1 MAVSENNNK
10 LAENKVLILYSLN
23 KINKDI
29 AEDNLFK
36 IISSINDINY
46 FYFGQT
52 LSDLDQSRL
61 VDSYTKDKDT
71 IYRITSEG
79 KNALSLTKDILPG
92 IIKLKADNIFKQ
104 ELSSIEEESSVVAE
118 YTPKN
123 ENDYKIKCKIVENNE
138 TIFEVS
144 TFAGSRDNAKKIVDN
159 WNKNANTIF
168 PKILDLLLNSNEN
181 FHILNTYAS
190 ICTIRQAY
198 NSMSLFIKHQN
209 DLPKYLSKRDVY
221 ALYTDQV
228 RPILYNNK
236 KCIKLPLSNLVR
248 TKKVLTTTFND
259 PLIRE
264 FIKELNINK
273 IENIYFPIPKVIE
286 DKEIKQVR
294 IVPLY
299 KGEYIE
305 IEFSYKKEKVELNE
319 GNNNTLSIDVGI
331 NNLMTLVTTNN
342 ISYIIDGKRLK
353 SINQFY
359 NKQKAYYQSK
369 LVNNKYSKRLKRFDL
384 RNKHRIDDY
393 VNKAVNQVIK
403 ISKEEKVNTIVI
415 GYNKGLKEKGIK
427 NDNLTN
433 KEKSKIN
440 QNFTRIPI
448 SRLINKIKYKCEEY
462 SINCIVINESYTS
475 LSSFYDNDKIDK
487 QEKYSGKRI
496 KRGLYLT
503 INNIEVNADVNA
515 ALNILRKSKPKD
527 DEDIHYLRDRGL
539 TIPKR
544 LQVSF

>member
-1 MAVSENNNK
+1 MFRTLKYHYKVKNDYEKRLLMFLFHISKNLYNVSLYTLRQQYFNNEK
-10 LAENKVLILYSLN
+10 ISSYYELN
-23 KINKDI
+23 K
-29 AEDNLFK
+29 
-36 IISSINDINY
+36 
-46 FYFGQT
+46 
-52 LSDLDQSRL
+52 
-61 VDSYTKDKDT
+61 
-71 IYRITSEG
+71 
-79 KNALSLTKDILPG
+79 
-92 IIKLKADNIFKQ
+92 
-104 ELSSIEEESSVVAE
+104 
-118 YTPKN
+118 
-123 ENDYKIKCKIVENNE
+123 
-138 TIFEVS
+138 
-144 TFAGSRDNAKKIVDN
+144 
-159 WNKNANTIF
+159 
-168 PKILDLLLNSNEN
+168 LLNSNEN

-248 TKKVLTTTFND
+248 TNKVLTTTFND

-294 IVPLY
+294 IVPIY

-342 ISYIIDGKRLK
+342 NSYIIDGKRLK

-369 LVNNKYSKRLKRFDL
+369 LVNNKYSKRLRRFDL

-503 INNIEVNADVNA
+503 KNNIEVNADVNA

>member
-1 MAVSENNNK
+1 MFRTLKYHYKVKNDYEKRLLMFLFHISKNLYNVSLYTLRQQYFNNEK
-10 LAENKVLILYSLN
+10 ISSYYELN
-23 KINKDI
+23 K
-29 AEDNLFK
+29 
-36 IISSINDINY
+36 
-46 FYFGQT
+46 
-52 LSDLDQSRL
+52 
-61 VDSYTKDKDT
+61 
-71 IYRITSEG
+71 
-79 KNALSLTKDILPG
+79 
-92 IIKLKADNIFKQ
+92 
-104 ELSSIEEESSVVAE
+104 
-118 YTPKN
+118 
-123 ENDYKIKCKIVENNE
+123 
-138 TIFEVS
+138 
-144 TFAGSRDNAKKIVDN
+144 
-159 WNKNANTIF
+159 
-168 PKILDLLLNSNEN
+168 LLNSNEN

-236 KCIKLPLSNLVR
+236 ECIKLPLSNLVR
-248 TKKVLTTTFND
+248 TNKVLTTTFND

-342 ISYIIDGKRLK
+342 NSYIIDGKRLK

-415 GYNKGLKEKGIK
+415 RYNKGLKEKGIK

-503 INNIEVNADVNA
+503 KNNIEVNADVNA

>member
-1 MAVSENNNK
+1 MFRTLKYHYKVKNDYEKRLLMFLFHISKNLYNVS
-10 LAENKVLILYSLN
+10 LYTLRQQYFNYDKISSYYELN
-23 KINKDI
+23 K
-29 AEDNLFK
+29 
-36 IISSINDINY
+36 
-46 FYFGQT
+46 
-52 LSDLDQSRL
+52 
-61 VDSYTKDKDT
+61 
-71 IYRITSEG
+71 
-79 KNALSLTKDILPG
+79 
-92 IIKLKADNIFKQ
+92 
-104 ELSSIEEESSVVAE
+104 
-118 YTPKN
+118 
-123 ENDYKIKCKIVENNE
+123 
-138 TIFEVS
+138 
-144 TFAGSRDNAKKIVDN
+144 
-159 WNKNANTIF
+159 
-168 PKILDLLLNSNEN
+168 LLNSNEN

-198 NSMSLFIKHQN
+198 NSMSLFIKHHN

-369 LVNNKYSKRLKRFDL
+369 LVNNKYSKRLRRFDL

-503 INNIEVNADVNA
+503 KNNIEVNADVNA

>member
-1 MAVSENNNK
+1 MFRTLKYHYKVKNDYEKRLLMFLFHISKNLYNVS
-10 LAENKVLILYSLN
+10 LYTLRQQYFNYDKISSYYELN
-23 KINKDI
+23 K
-29 AEDNLFK
+29 
-36 IISSINDINY
+36 
-46 FYFGQT
+46 
-52 LSDLDQSRL
+52 
-61 VDSYTKDKDT
+61 
-71 IYRITSEG
+71 
-79 KNALSLTKDILPG
+79 
-92 IIKLKADNIFKQ
+92 
-104 ELSSIEEESSVVAE
+104 
-118 YTPKN
+118 
-123 ENDYKIKCKIVENNE
+123 
-138 TIFEVS
+138 
-144 TFAGSRDNAKKIVDN
+144 
-159 WNKNANTIF
+159 
-168 PKILDLLLNSNEN
+168 LLNSNEN

-342 ISYIIDGKRLK
+342 NSYIIDGKRLK

-369 LVNNKYSKRLKRFDL
+369 LVNNKYSKRLRRFDL

-487 QEKYSGKRI
+487 QEKYSDKRI

-503 INNIEVNADVNA
+503 KNNIEVNADVNA

>member
-1 MAVSENNNK
+1 MFRTLKYHYKVKNDYEKRLLMFLFHISKNLYNVS
-10 LAENKVLILYSLN
+10 LYTLRQQYFNYDKISSYYELN
-23 KINKDI
+23 K
-29 AEDNLFK
+29 
-36 IISSINDINY
+36 
-46 FYFGQT
+46 
-52 LSDLDQSRL
+52 
-61 VDSYTKDKDT
+61 
-71 IYRITSEG
+71 
-79 KNALSLTKDILPG
+79 
-92 IIKLKADNIFKQ
+92 
-104 ELSSIEEESSVVAE
+104 
-118 YTPKN
+118 
-123 ENDYKIKCKIVENNE
+123 
-138 TIFEVS
+138 
-144 TFAGSRDNAKKIVDN
+144 
-159 WNKNANTIF
+159 
-168 PKILDLLLNSNEN
+168 LLNSNEN

-248 TKKVLTTTFND
+248 TNKVLTTTFND

-393 VNKAVNQVIK
+393 VNKAVNQVVK

-503 INNIEVNADVNA
+503 KNNIEVNADVNA

-544 LQVSF
+544 LHVVL

>member
-1 MAVSENNNK
+1 MFRTLKYHYKVKNDYEKRLLMFLFHISKNLYNVS
-10 LAENKVLILYSLN
+10 LYTLRQQYFNYDKISSYYELN
-23 KINKDI
+23 K
-29 AEDNLFK
+29 
-36 IISSINDINY
+36 
-46 FYFGQT
+46 
-52 LSDLDQSRL
+52 
-61 VDSYTKDKDT
+61 
-71 IYRITSEG
+71 
-79 KNALSLTKDILPG
+79 
-92 IIKLKADNIFKQ
+92 
-104 ELSSIEEESSVVAE
+104 
-118 YTPKN
+118 
-123 ENDYKIKCKIVENNE
+123 
-138 TIFEVS
+138 
-144 TFAGSRDNAKKIVDN
+144 
-159 WNKNANTIF
+159 
-168 PKILDLLLNSNEN
+168 LLNSNEN

-198 NSMSLFIKHQN
+198 NSMSLFIKHHN

-248 TKKVLTTTFND
+248 TNKVLTTTFND

-342 ISYIIDGKRLK
+342 NSYIIDGKRLK

-503 INNIEVNADVNA
+503 KNNIEVNADVNA

>member
-1 MAVSENNNK
+1 MFRTLKYHYKVKNDYEKRLLMFLFHISKNLYNVS
-10 LAENKVLILYSLN
+10 LYTLRQQYFNYEKISSYYELN
-23 KINKDI
+23 K
-29 AEDNLFK
+29 
-36 IISSINDINY
+36 
-46 FYFGQT
+46 
-52 LSDLDQSRL
+52 
-61 VDSYTKDKDT
+61 
-71 IYRITSEG
+71 
-79 KNALSLTKDILPG
+79 
-92 IIKLKADNIFKQ
+92 
-104 ELSSIEEESSVVAE
+104 
-118 YTPKN
+118 
-123 ENDYKIKCKIVENNE
+123 
-138 TIFEVS
+138 
-144 TFAGSRDNAKKIVDN
+144 
-159 WNKNANTIF
+159 
-168 PKILDLLLNSNEN
+168 LLNSNEN

-342 ISYIIDGKRLK
+342 NSYIIDGKRLK

-369 LVNNKYSKRLKRFDL
+369 LVNNKYSKRLRRFDL

-503 INNIEVNADVNA
+503 KNNIEVNADVNA

>member
-1 MAVSENNNK
+1 MFRTLKYHYKVKNDYEKRLLMFLFHISKNLYNVS
-10 LAENKVLILYSLN
+10 LYTLRQQYFNYDKISSYYELN
-23 KINKDI
+23 K
-29 AEDNLFK
+29 
-36 IISSINDINY
+36 
-46 FYFGQT
+46 
-52 LSDLDQSRL
+52 
-61 VDSYTKDKDT
+61 
-71 IYRITSEG
+71 
-79 KNALSLTKDILPG
+79 
-92 IIKLKADNIFKQ
+92 
-104 ELSSIEEESSVVAE
+104 
-118 YTPKN
+118 
-123 ENDYKIKCKIVENNE
+123 
-138 TIFEVS
+138 
-144 TFAGSRDNAKKIVDN
+144 
-159 WNKNANTIF
+159 
-168 PKILDLLLNSNEN
+168 LLNSNEN

-294 IVPLY
+294 IVPIY

-369 LVNNKYSKRLKRFDL
+369 LVNNKYSKRLRRFDL

-503 INNIEVNADVNA
+503 KNNIEVNADVNA

>member
-1 MAVSENNNK
+1 MFRTLKYHYKVKNDYEKRLLMFLFHISKNLYNVS
-10 LAENKVLILYSLN
+10 LYTLRQQYFNYDKISSYYELN
-23 KINKDI
+23 K
-29 AEDNLFK
+29 
-36 IISSINDINY
+36 
-46 FYFGQT
+46 
-52 LSDLDQSRL
+52 
-61 VDSYTKDKDT
+61 
-71 IYRITSEG
+71 
-79 KNALSLTKDILPG
+79 
-92 IIKLKADNIFKQ
+92 
-104 ELSSIEEESSVVAE
+104 
-118 YTPKN
+118 
-123 ENDYKIKCKIVENNE
+123 
-138 TIFEVS
+138 
-144 TFAGSRDNAKKIVDN
+144 
-159 WNKNANTIF
+159 
-168 PKILDLLLNSNEN
+168 LLNSNEN

-248 TKKVLTTTFND
+248 TNKVLTTTFND

-294 IVPLY
+294 IVPIY

-342 ISYIIDGKRLK
+342 NSYIIDGKRLK

-503 INNIEVNADVNA
+503 KNNIEVNADVNA

-544 LQVSF
+544 LQVIL

>member
-1 MAVSENNNK
+1 MFRTLKYHYKVKNDYEKRLLMFLFHISKNLYNVS
-10 LAENKVLILYSLN
+10 LYTLRQQYFNYDKISSYYELN
-23 KINKDI
+23 K
-29 AEDNLFK
+29 
-36 IISSINDINY
+36 
-46 FYFGQT
+46 
-52 LSDLDQSRL
+52 
-61 VDSYTKDKDT
+61 
-71 IYRITSEG
+71 
-79 KNALSLTKDILPG
+79 
-92 IIKLKADNIFKQ
+92 
-104 ELSSIEEESSVVAE
+104 
-118 YTPKN
+118 
-123 ENDYKIKCKIVENNE
+123 
-138 TIFEVS
+138 
-144 TFAGSRDNAKKIVDN
+144 
-159 WNKNANTIF
+159 
-168 PKILDLLLNSNEN
+168 LLNSNEN

-248 TKKVLTTTFND
+248 TNKVLTTTFND

-393 VNKAVNQVIK
+393 VNKAVNQVVK

-503 INNIEVNADVNA
+503 KNNIEVNADVNA

>member
-1 MAVSENNNK
+1 MFRTLKYHYKVKNDYEKRLLMFLFHISKNLYNVSLYTLRQQYFNNEK
-10 LAENKVLILYSLN
+10 ISSYYELN
-23 KINKDI
+23 K
-29 AEDNLFK
+29 
-36 IISSINDINY
+36 
-46 FYFGQT
+46 
-52 LSDLDQSRL
+52 
-61 VDSYTKDKDT
+61 
-71 IYRITSEG
+71 
-79 KNALSLTKDILPG
+79 
-92 IIKLKADNIFKQ
+92 
-104 ELSSIEEESSVVAE
+104 
-118 YTPKN
+118 
-123 ENDYKIKCKIVENNE
+123 
-138 TIFEVS
+138 
-144 TFAGSRDNAKKIVDN
+144 
-159 WNKNANTIF
+159 
-168 PKILDLLLNSNEN
+168 LLNSNEN

-198 NSMSLFIKHQN
+198 NSMSLFIKHHN

-248 TKKVLTTTFND
+248 TNKVLTTTFND

-342 ISYIIDGKRLK
+342 NSYIIDGKRLK

-503 INNIEVNADVNA
+503 KNNIEVNADVNA

>member
-1 MAVSENNNK
+1 MFRTLKYHYKVKNDYEKRLLMFLFHISKNLYNVS
-10 LAENKVLILYSLN
+10 LYTLRQQYFNYDKISSYYELN
-23 KINKDI
+23 K
-29 AEDNLFK
+29 
-36 IISSINDINY
+36 
-46 FYFGQT
+46 
-52 LSDLDQSRL
+52 
-61 VDSYTKDKDT
+61 
-71 IYRITSEG
+71 
-79 KNALSLTKDILPG
+79 
-92 IIKLKADNIFKQ
+92 
-104 ELSSIEEESSVVAE
+104 
-118 YTPKN
+118 
-123 ENDYKIKCKIVENNE
+123 
-138 TIFEVS
+138 
-144 TFAGSRDNAKKIVDN
+144 
-159 WNKNANTIF
+159 
-168 PKILDLLLNSNEN
+168 LLNSNEN

-248 TKKVLTTTFND
+248 TNKVLTTTFND

-342 ISYIIDGKRLK
+342 NSYIIDGKRLK

-503 INNIEVNADVNA
+503 KNNIEVNADVNA

>member
-1 MAVSENNNK
+1 MFRTLKYHYKVKNDYEKRLLMFLFHISKNLYNVS
-10 LAENKVLILYSLN
+10 LYTLRQQYFNYDKISSYYELN
-23 KINKDI
+23 K
-29 AEDNLFK
+29 
-36 IISSINDINY
+36 
-46 FYFGQT
+46 
-52 LSDLDQSRL
+52 
-61 VDSYTKDKDT
+61 
-71 IYRITSEG
+71 
-79 KNALSLTKDILPG
+79 
-92 IIKLKADNIFKQ
+92 
-104 ELSSIEEESSVVAE
+104 
-118 YTPKN
+118 
-123 ENDYKIKCKIVENNE
+123 
-138 TIFEVS
+138 
-144 TFAGSRDNAKKIVDN
+144 
-159 WNKNANTIF
+159 
-168 PKILDLLLNSNEN
+168 LLNSNEN

-248 TKKVLTTTFND
+248 TNKVLTTTFND

-294 IVPLY
+294 IVPIY

-369 LVNNKYSKRLKRFDL
+369 LVNNKYSKRLRRFDL

-503 INNIEVNADVNA
+503 KNNIEVNADVNA

>member
-1 MAVSENNNK
+1 MFRTLKYHYKVKNDYEKRLLMFLFHISKNLYNVSLYTLRQQYFNNEK
-10 LAENKVLILYSLN
+10 ISSYYELN
-23 KINKDI
+23 K
-29 AEDNLFK
+29 
-36 IISSINDINY
+36 
-46 FYFGQT
+46 
-52 LSDLDQSRL
+52 
-61 VDSYTKDKDT
+61 
-71 IYRITSEG
+71 
-79 KNALSLTKDILPG
+79 
-92 IIKLKADNIFKQ
+92 
-104 ELSSIEEESSVVAE
+104 
-118 YTPKN
+118 
-123 ENDYKIKCKIVENNE
+123 
-138 TIFEVS
+138 
-144 TFAGSRDNAKKIVDN
+144 
-159 WNKNANTIF
+159 
-168 PKILDLLLNSNEN
+168 LLNSNEN

-264 FIKELNINK
+264 FIKELNIYK

-342 ISYIIDGKRLK
+342 NSYIIDGKRLK

-369 LVNNKYSKRLKRFDL
+369 LVNNKYSKRLRRFDL

-503 INNIEVNADVNA
+503 KNNIEVNADVNA

>member
-1 MAVSENNNK
+1 MFRTLKYHYKVKNDYEKRLLMFLFHISKNLYNVSLYTLRQQYFNNEK
-10 LAENKVLILYSLN
+10 ISSYYELN
-23 KINKDI
+23 K
-29 AEDNLFK
+29 
-36 IISSINDINY
+36 
-46 FYFGQT
+46 
-52 LSDLDQSRL
+52 
-61 VDSYTKDKDT
+61 
-71 IYRITSEG
+71 
-79 KNALSLTKDILPG
+79 
-92 IIKLKADNIFKQ
+92 
-104 ELSSIEEESSVVAE
+104 
-118 YTPKN
+118 
-123 ENDYKIKCKIVENNE
+123 
-138 TIFEVS
+138 
-144 TFAGSRDNAKKIVDN
+144 
-159 WNKNANTIF
+159 
-168 PKILDLLLNSNEN
+168 LLNSNEN

-209 DLPKYLSKRDVY
+209 DLPKYLSKRDIY

-248 TKKVLTTTFND
+248 TNKVLTTTFND

-294 IVPLY
+294 IVPIY

-503 INNIEVNADVNA
+503 KNNIEVNADVNA

>member
-1 MAVSENNNK
+1 MFRTLKYHYKVKNDYEKRLLMFLFHISKNLYNVS
-10 LAENKVLILYSLN
+10 LYTLRQQYFNYDKISSYYELN
-23 KINKDI
+23 K
-29 AEDNLFK
+29 
-36 IISSINDINY
+36 
-46 FYFGQT
+46 
-52 LSDLDQSRL
+52 
-61 VDSYTKDKDT
+61 
-71 IYRITSEG
+71 
-79 KNALSLTKDILPG
+79 
-92 IIKLKADNIFKQ
+92 
-104 ELSSIEEESSVVAE
+104 
-118 YTPKN
+118 
-123 ENDYKIKCKIVENNE
+123 
-138 TIFEVS
+138 
-144 TFAGSRDNAKKIVDN
+144 
-159 WNKNANTIF
+159 
-168 PKILDLLLNSNEN
+168 LLNSNEN

-198 NSMSLFIKHQN
+198 NSMSLFIKHHN

-248 TKKVLTTTFND
+248 TNKVLTTTFND

-503 INNIEVNADVNA
+503 KNNIEVNADVNA

>member
-1 MAVSENNNK
+1 MFRTLKYHYKVKNDYEKRLLMFLFHISKNLYNVS
-10 LAENKVLILYSLN
+10 LYTLRQQYFNYDKISSYYELN
-23 KINKDI
+23 K
-29 AEDNLFK
+29 
-36 IISSINDINY
+36 
-46 FYFGQT
+46 
-52 LSDLDQSRL
+52 
-61 VDSYTKDKDT
+61 
-71 IYRITSEG
+71 
-79 KNALSLTKDILPG
+79 
-92 IIKLKADNIFKQ
+92 
-104 ELSSIEEESSVVAE
+104 
-118 YTPKN
+118 
-123 ENDYKIKCKIVENNE
+123 
-138 TIFEVS
+138 
-144 TFAGSRDNAKKIVDN
+144 
-159 WNKNANTIF
+159 
-168 PKILDLLLNSNEN
+168 LLNSNEN

-209 DLPKYLSKRDVY
+209 DLPKYLSKRVVY

-342 ISYIIDGKRLK
+342 NSYIIDGKRLK

-503 INNIEVNADVNA
+503 KNNIEVNADVNA

>member
-1 MAVSENNNK
+1 MFRTLKYHYKVKNDYEKRLLMFLFHISKNLYNVS
-10 LAENKVLILYSLN
+10 LYTLRQQYFNYDKISSYYELN
-23 KINKDI
+23 K
-29 AEDNLFK
+29 
-36 IISSINDINY
+36 
-46 FYFGQT
+46 
-52 LSDLDQSRL
+52 
-61 VDSYTKDKDT
+61 
-71 IYRITSEG
+71 
-79 KNALSLTKDILPG
+79 
-92 IIKLKADNIFKQ
+92 
-104 ELSSIEEESSVVAE
+104 
-118 YTPKN
+118 
-123 ENDYKIKCKIVENNE
+123 
-138 TIFEVS
+138 
-144 TFAGSRDNAKKIVDN
+144 
-159 WNKNANTIF
+159 
-168 PKILDLLLNSNEN
+168 LLNSNEN

-248 TKKVLTTTFND
+248 TNKVLTTTFND

-342 ISYIIDGKRLK
+342 NSYIIDGKRLK

-503 INNIEVNADVNA
+503 KNNIEVNADVNA

-544 LQVSF
+544 LQVIL

>member
-1 MAVSENNNK
+1 MFRTIKYHYKCNSSYEKRLLMFLFHISKNLYNVTLYTLRQQYFNNEK
-10 LAENKVLILYSLN
+10 ISSYFELN
-23 KINKDI
+23 K
-29 AEDNLFK
+29 
-36 IISSINDINY
+36 
-46 FYFGQT
+46 
-52 LSDLDQSRL
+52 
-61 VDSYTKDKDT
+61 
-71 IYRITSEG
+71 
-79 KNALSLTKDILPG
+79 
-92 IIKLKADNIFKQ
+92 
-104 ELSSIEEESSVVAE
+104 
-118 YTPKN
+118 
-123 ENDYKIKCKIVENNE
+123 
-138 TIFEVS
+138 
-144 TFAGSRDNAKKIVDN
+144 
-159 WNKNANTIF
+159 
-168 PKILDLLLNSNEN
+168 LLNSNEN
-181 FHILNTYAS
+181 FHLLNTYAS

-198 NSMSLFIKHQN
+198 NSMSLFLKNHN
-209 DLPKYLSKRDVY
+209 ELPKYLSKRDVY

-248 TKKVLTTTFND
+248 TNKVLTTTFND

-342 ISYIIDGKRLK
+342 NSYIIDGKRLK

-369 LVNNKYSKRLKRFDL
+369 LVNNKYSKRLRRFDL

-503 INNIEVNADVNA
+503 KNNIEVNADVNA

>member
-1 MAVSENNNK
+1 MFRTLKYHYKVKNDYEKRLLMFLFHISKNLYNVSLYTLRQQYFNNEK
-10 LAENKVLILYSLN
+10 ISSYYELN
-23 KINKDI
+23 K
-29 AEDNLFK
+29 
-36 IISSINDINY
+36 
-46 FYFGQT
+46 
-52 LSDLDQSRL
+52 
-61 VDSYTKDKDT
+61 
-71 IYRITSEG
+71 
-79 KNALSLTKDILPG
+79 
-92 IIKLKADNIFKQ
+92 
-104 ELSSIEEESSVVAE
+104 
-118 YTPKN
+118 
-123 ENDYKIKCKIVENNE
+123 
-138 TIFEVS
+138 
-144 TFAGSRDNAKKIVDN
+144 
-159 WNKNANTIF
+159 
-168 PKILDLLLNSNEN
+168 LLNSNEN

-198 NSMSLFIKHQN
+198 NSMSLFIKHHN

-248 TKKVLTTTFND
+248 TNKVLTTTFND

-503 INNIEVNADVNA
+503 KNNIEVNADVNA

>member
-1 MAVSENNNK
+1 MFRTLKYHYKVKNDYEKRLLMFLFHISKNLYNVSLYTLRQQYFNNEK
-10 LAENKVLILYSLN
+10 ISSYYELN
-23 KINKDI
+23 K
-29 AEDNLFK
+29 
-36 IISSINDINY
+36 
-46 FYFGQT
+46 
-52 LSDLDQSRL
+52 
-61 VDSYTKDKDT
+61 
-71 IYRITSEG
+71 
-79 KNALSLTKDILPG
+79 
-92 IIKLKADNIFKQ
+92 
-104 ELSSIEEESSVVAE
+104 
-118 YTPKN
+118 
-123 ENDYKIKCKIVENNE
+123 
-138 TIFEVS
+138 
-144 TFAGSRDNAKKIVDN
+144 
-159 WNKNANTIF
+159 
-168 PKILDLLLNSNEN
+168 LLNSNEN

-209 DLPKYLSKRDVY
+209 DLPKYLSKRDIY

-248 TKKVLTTTFND
+248 TNKVLTTTFND

-342 ISYIIDGKRLK
+342 NSYIIDGKRLK

-369 LVNNKYSKRLKRFDL
+369 LVNNKYSKRLRRFDL

-503 INNIEVNADVNA
+503 KNNIEVNADVNA

>member
-1 MAVSENNNK
+1 MFRTLKYHYKVKNDYEKRLLMFLFHISKNLYNVS
-10 LAENKVLILYSLN
+10 LYTLRQQYFNYDKISSYYELN
-23 KINKDI
+23 K
-29 AEDNLFK
+29 
-36 IISSINDINY
+36 
-46 FYFGQT
+46 
-52 LSDLDQSRL
+52 
-61 VDSYTKDKDT
+61 
-71 IYRITSEG
+71 
-79 KNALSLTKDILPG
+79 
-92 IIKLKADNIFKQ
+92 
-104 ELSSIEEESSVVAE
+104 
-118 YTPKN
+118 
-123 ENDYKIKCKIVENNE
+123 
-138 TIFEVS
+138 
-144 TFAGSRDNAKKIVDN
+144 
-159 WNKNANTIF
+159 
-168 PKILDLLLNSNEN
+168 LLNSNEN

-248 TKKVLTTTFND
+248 TNKVLTTTFND

-503 INNIEVNADVNA
+503 KNNIEVNADVNA

>member
-1 MAVSENNNK
+1 MFRTLKYHYKVKNDYEKRLLMFLFHISKNLYNVS
-10 LAENKVLILYSLN
+10 LYTLRQQYFNYDKISSYYELN
-23 KINKDI
+23 K
-29 AEDNLFK
+29 
-36 IISSINDINY
+36 
-46 FYFGQT
+46 
-52 LSDLDQSRL
+52 
-61 VDSYTKDKDT
+61 
-71 IYRITSEG
+71 
-79 KNALSLTKDILPG
+79 
-92 IIKLKADNIFKQ
+92 
-104 ELSSIEEESSVVAE
+104 
-118 YTPKN
+118 
-123 ENDYKIKCKIVENNE
+123 
-138 TIFEVS
+138 
-144 TFAGSRDNAKKIVDN
+144 
-159 WNKNANTIF
+159 
-168 PKILDLLLNSNEN
+168 LLNSNEN

-198 NSMSLFIKHQN
+198 NSMSLFIKHHN

-248 TKKVLTTTFND
+248 TNKVLTTTFND

-369 LVNNKYSKRLKRFDL
+369 LVNNKYSKRLRRFDL

-503 INNIEVNADVNA
+503 KNNIEVNADVNA

>member
-1 MAVSENNNK
+1 MFRTLKYHYKVKNDYEKRLLMFLFHISKNLYNVS
-10 LAENKVLILYSLN
+10 LYTLRQQYFNYDKISSYYELN
-23 KINKDI
+23 K
-29 AEDNLFK
+29 
-36 IISSINDINY
+36 
-46 FYFGQT
+46 
-52 LSDLDQSRL
+52 
-61 VDSYTKDKDT
+61 
-71 IYRITSEG
+71 
-79 KNALSLTKDILPG
+79 
-92 IIKLKADNIFKQ
+92 
-104 ELSSIEEESSVVAE
+104 
-118 YTPKN
+118 
-123 ENDYKIKCKIVENNE
+123 
-138 TIFEVS
+138 
-144 TFAGSRDNAKKIVDN
+144 
-159 WNKNANTIF
+159 
-168 PKILDLLLNSNEN
+168 LLNSNEN

-198 NSMSLFIKHQN
+198 NSMSLFIKHHN

-342 ISYIIDGKRLK
+342 NSYIIDGKRLK

-369 LVNNKYSKRLKRFDL
+369 LVNNKYSKRLRRFDL

-503 INNIEVNADVNA
+503 KNNIEVNADVNA

>member
-1 MAVSENNNK
+1 MTNNN
-10 LAENKVLILYSLN
+10 
-23 KINKDI
+23 
-29 AEDNLFK
+29 
-36 IISSINDINY
+36 
-46 FYFGQT
+46 
-52 LSDLDQSRL
+52 
-61 VDSYTKDKDT
+61 
-71 IYRITSEG
+71 
-79 KNALSLTKDILPG
+79 
-92 IIKLKADNIFKQ
+92 
-104 ELSSIEEESSVVAE
+104 
-118 YTPKN
+118 
-123 ENDYKIKCKIVENNE
+123 
-138 TIFEVS
+138 
-144 TFAGSRDNAKKIVDN
+144 
-159 WNKNANTIF
+159 
-168 PKILDLLLNSNEN
+168 
-181 FHILNTYAS
+181 
-190 ICTIRQAY
+190 
-198 NSMSLFIKHQN
+198 
-209 DLPKYLSKRDVY
+209 
-221 ALYTDQV
+221 
-228 RPILYNNK
+228 
-236 KCIKLPLSNLVR
+236 
-248 TKKVLTTTFND
+248 
-259 PLIRE
+259 
-264 FIKELNINK
+264 
-273 IENIYFPIPKVIE
+273 
-286 DKEIKQVR
+286 
-294 IVPLY
+294 
-299 KGEYIE
+299 
-305 IEFSYKKEKVELNE
+305 
-319 GNNNTLSIDVGI
+319 
-331 NNLMTLVTTNN
+331 
-342 ISYIIDGKRLK
+342 SYIIDGKRLK

-503 INNIEVNADVNA
+503 KNNIEVNADVNA

>member
-1 MAVSENNNK
+1 MFRTLKYHYKVKNDYEKRLLMFLFHISKNLYNVSLYTLRQQYFNNEK
-10 LAENKVLILYSLN
+10 ISSYYELN
-23 KINKDI
+23 K
-29 AEDNLFK
+29 
-36 IISSINDINY
+36 
-46 FYFGQT
+46 
-52 LSDLDQSRL
+52 
-61 VDSYTKDKDT
+61 
-71 IYRITSEG
+71 
-79 KNALSLTKDILPG
+79 
-92 IIKLKADNIFKQ
+92 
-104 ELSSIEEESSVVAE
+104 
-118 YTPKN
+118 
-123 ENDYKIKCKIVENNE
+123 
-138 TIFEVS
+138 
-144 TFAGSRDNAKKIVDN
+144 
-159 WNKNANTIF
+159 
-168 PKILDLLLNSNEN
+168 LLNSNEN

-248 TKKVLTTTFND
+248 TNKVLTTTFND

-503 INNIEVNADVNA
+503 KNNIEVNADVNA

>member
-1 MAVSENNNK
+1 MFRTLKYHYKVKNDYEKRLLMFLFHISKNLYNVS
-10 LAENKVLILYSLN
+10 LYTLRQQYFNYDKISSYYELN
-23 KINKDI
+23 K
-29 AEDNLFK
+29 
-36 IISSINDINY
+36 
-46 FYFGQT
+46 
-52 LSDLDQSRL
+52 
-61 VDSYTKDKDT
+61 
-71 IYRITSEG
+71 
-79 KNALSLTKDILPG
+79 
-92 IIKLKADNIFKQ
+92 
-104 ELSSIEEESSVVAE
+104 
-118 YTPKN
+118 
-123 ENDYKIKCKIVENNE
+123 
-138 TIFEVS
+138 
-144 TFAGSRDNAKKIVDN
+144 
-159 WNKNANTIF
+159 
-168 PKILDLLLNSNEN
+168 LLNSNEN

-342 ISYIIDGKRLK
+342 NSYIIDGKRLK

-503 INNIEVNADVNA
+503 KNNIEVNADVNA

>member
-1 MAVSENNNK
+1 MFRTLKYHYKVKNDYEKRLLMFLFHISKNLYNVS
-10 LAENKVLILYSLN
+10 LYTLRQQYFNYDKISSYYELN
-23 KINKDI
+23 K
-29 AEDNLFK
+29 
-36 IISSINDINY
+36 
-46 FYFGQT
+46 
-52 LSDLDQSRL
+52 
-61 VDSYTKDKDT
+61 
-71 IYRITSEG
+71 
-79 KNALSLTKDILPG
+79 
-92 IIKLKADNIFKQ
+92 
-104 ELSSIEEESSVVAE
+104 
-118 YTPKN
+118 
-123 ENDYKIKCKIVENNE
+123 
-138 TIFEVS
+138 
-144 TFAGSRDNAKKIVDN
+144 
-159 WNKNANTIF
+159 
-168 PKILDLLLNSNEN
+168 LLNSNEN

-209 DLPKYLSKRDVY
+209 DLPKYLSKREVY

-248 TKKVLTTTFND
+248 TNKVLTTTFND

-369 LVNNKYSKRLKRFDL
+369 LVNNKYSKRLRRFDL

-503 INNIEVNADVNA
+503 KNNIEVNADVNA

>member
-1 MAVSENNNK
+1 MFRTLKYHYKVKNDYEKRLLMFLFHISKNLYNVS
-10 LAENKVLILYSLN
+10 LYTLRQQYFNYDKISSYYELN
-23 KINKDI
+23 K
-29 AEDNLFK
+29 
-36 IISSINDINY
+36 
-46 FYFGQT
+46 
-52 LSDLDQSRL
+52 
-61 VDSYTKDKDT
+61 
-71 IYRITSEG
+71 
-79 KNALSLTKDILPG
+79 
-92 IIKLKADNIFKQ
+92 
-104 ELSSIEEESSVVAE
+104 
-118 YTPKN
+118 
-123 ENDYKIKCKIVENNE
+123 
-138 TIFEVS
+138 
-144 TFAGSRDNAKKIVDN
+144 
-159 WNKNANTIF
+159 
-168 PKILDLLLNSNEN
+168 LLNSNEN

-248 TKKVLTTTFND
+248 TNKVLTTTFND

-369 LVNNKYSKRLKRFDL
+369 LVNNKYSKRLRRFDL

-503 INNIEVNADVNA
+503 KNNIEVNADVNA

>member
-1 MAVSENNNK
+1 MFRTLKYHYKVKNDYEKRLLMFLFHISKNLYNVS
-10 LAENKVLILYSLN
+10 LYTLRQQYFNYDKISSYYELN
-23 KINKDI
+23 K
-29 AEDNLFK
+29 
-36 IISSINDINY
+36 
-46 FYFGQT
+46 
-52 LSDLDQSRL
+52 
-61 VDSYTKDKDT
+61 
-71 IYRITSEG
+71 
-79 KNALSLTKDILPG
+79 
-92 IIKLKADNIFKQ
+92 
-104 ELSSIEEESSVVAE
+104 
-118 YTPKN
+118 
-123 ENDYKIKCKIVENNE
+123 
-138 TIFEVS
+138 
-144 TFAGSRDNAKKIVDN
+144 
-159 WNKNANTIF
+159 
-168 PKILDLLLNSNEN
+168 LLNSNEN

-369 LVNNKYSKRLKRFDL
+369 LVNNKYSKRLRRFDL

-503 INNIEVNADVNA
+503 KNNIEVNADVNA

>member
-1 MAVSENNNK
+1 MFRTLKYHYKVKNDYEKRLLMFLFHISKNLYNVS
-10 LAENKVLILYSLN
+10 LYTLRQQYFNYDKISSYYELN
-23 KINKDI
+23 K
-29 AEDNLFK
+29 
-36 IISSINDINY
+36 
-46 FYFGQT
+46 
-52 LSDLDQSRL
+52 
-61 VDSYTKDKDT
+61 
-71 IYRITSEG
+71 
-79 KNALSLTKDILPG
+79 
-92 IIKLKADNIFKQ
+92 
-104 ELSSIEEESSVVAE
+104 
-118 YTPKN
+118 
-123 ENDYKIKCKIVENNE
+123 
-138 TIFEVS
+138 
-144 TFAGSRDNAKKIVDN
+144 
-159 WNKNANTIF
+159 
-168 PKILDLLLNSNEN
+168 LLNSNEN

-248 TKKVLTTTFND
+248 TNKVLTTTFND

-503 INNIEVNADVNA
+503 KNNIEVNADVNA

-544 LQVSF
+544 LHVVL

>member
-1 MAVSENNNK
+1 MFRTLKYHYKVKNDYEKRLLMFLFHISKNLYNVS
-10 LAENKVLILYSLN
+10 LYTLRQQYFNYDKISSYYELN
-23 KINKDI
+23 K
-29 AEDNLFK
+29 
-36 IISSINDINY
+36 
-46 FYFGQT
+46 
-52 LSDLDQSRL
+52 
-61 VDSYTKDKDT
+61 
-71 IYRITSEG
+71 
-79 KNALSLTKDILPG
+79 
-92 IIKLKADNIFKQ
+92 
-104 ELSSIEEESSVVAE
+104 
-118 YTPKN
+118 
-123 ENDYKIKCKIVENNE
+123 
-138 TIFEVS
+138 
-144 TFAGSRDNAKKIVDN
+144 
-159 WNKNANTIF
+159 
-168 PKILDLLLNSNEN
+168 LLNSNEN

-198 NSMSLFIKHQN
+198 NSMSLFIKHHN

-342 ISYIIDGKRLK
+342 NSYIIDGKRLK

-503 INNIEVNADVNA
+503 KNNIEVNADVNA

>member
-1 MAVSENNNK
+1 MFRTLKYHYKVKNDYEKRLLMFLFHISKNLYNVSLYTLRQQYFNNEK
-10 LAENKVLILYSLN
+10 ISSYYELN
-23 KINKDI
+23 K
-29 AEDNLFK
+29 
-36 IISSINDINY
+36 
-46 FYFGQT
+46 
-52 LSDLDQSRL
+52 
-61 VDSYTKDKDT
+61 
-71 IYRITSEG
+71 
-79 KNALSLTKDILPG
+79 
-92 IIKLKADNIFKQ
+92 
-104 ELSSIEEESSVVAE
+104 
-118 YTPKN
+118 
-123 ENDYKIKCKIVENNE
+123 
-138 TIFEVS
+138 
-144 TFAGSRDNAKKIVDN
+144 
-159 WNKNANTIF
+159 
-168 PKILDLLLNSNEN
+168 LLNSNEN

-198 NSMSLFIKHQN
+198 NSMSLFIKHHN

-248 TKKVLTTTFND
+248 TNKVLTTTFND

-503 INNIEVNADVNA
+503 KNNIEVNADVNA
-515 ALNILRKSKPKD
+515 ALNILRKSNPKE

>member
-1 MAVSENNNK
+1 MFRTLKYHYKVKNDYEKRLLMFLFHISKNLYNVSLYTLRQQYFNNEK
-10 LAENKVLILYSLN
+10 ISSYYELN
-23 KINKDI
+23 K
-29 AEDNLFK
+29 
-36 IISSINDINY
+36 
-46 FYFGQT
+46 
-52 LSDLDQSRL
+52 
-61 VDSYTKDKDT
+61 
-71 IYRITSEG
+71 
-79 KNALSLTKDILPG
+79 
-92 IIKLKADNIFKQ
+92 
-104 ELSSIEEESSVVAE
+104 
-118 YTPKN
+118 
-123 ENDYKIKCKIVENNE
+123 
-138 TIFEVS
+138 
-144 TFAGSRDNAKKIVDN
+144 
-159 WNKNANTIF
+159 
-168 PKILDLLLNSNEN
+168 LLNSNEN

-198 NSMSLFIKHQN
+198 NSMSLFIKHHN

-294 IVPLY
+294 IVPIY

-342 ISYIIDGKRLK
+342 NSYIIDGKRLK

-503 INNIEVNADVNA
+503 KNNIEVNADVNA

>member
-1 MAVSENNNK
+1 MFRTLKYHYKVKNDYEKRLLMFLFHISKNLYNVS
-10 LAENKVLILYSLN
+10 LYTLRQQYFNYDKISSYYELN
-23 KINKDI
+23 K
-29 AEDNLFK
+29 
-36 IISSINDINY
+36 
-46 FYFGQT
+46 
-52 LSDLDQSRL
+52 
-61 VDSYTKDKDT
+61 
-71 IYRITSEG
+71 
-79 KNALSLTKDILPG
+79 
-92 IIKLKADNIFKQ
+92 
-104 ELSSIEEESSVVAE
+104 
-118 YTPKN
+118 
-123 ENDYKIKCKIVENNE
+123 
-138 TIFEVS
+138 
-144 TFAGSRDNAKKIVDN
+144 
-159 WNKNANTIF
+159 
-168 PKILDLLLNSNEN
+168 LLNSNEN

-294 IVPLY
+294 IVPIY

-503 INNIEVNADVNA
+503 KNNIEVNADVNA